1 MKHRFTQ
8 IGLMVPTIVLLAAV
22 AACSSDKGTTSGQA
36 TGQAT
41 IQLADSG
48 PTVET
53 VNGEAVP
60 QRLLE
65 ALGRARNLD
74 IAKPEVRDRALKELA
89 NYVVAAQAARDEK
102 LMSDPDFAAQV
113 EVLRLQAI
121 STATVTEFQKRAQ
134 VDDAALHD
142 EYEKQIARNSQPIYN
157 FSQIVFRNQADAIK
171 AAAEIVAGKTFEKVA
186 DTRKTEVLQT
196 RTLTNVRAAQLPEG
210 LAKAL
215 EAMKPGETS
224 KVPVQTPL
232 GWLVVRLDATTARP
246 QPTFDDL
253 KENLRRAALKR
264 AGEERMMKLRADAKI
279 TRTEPAPS
287 SSQTGTPA
295 TPAAKPEAD
304 DAAKPKN

>member
-1 MKHRFTQ
+1 MKPRFTQ
-8 IGLMVPTIVLLAAV
+8 AGLMVPTIVLLAAT
-22 AACSSDKGTTSGQA
+22 AACSSDEGGSSGQS
-36 TGQAT
+36 T

-65 ALGRARNLD
+65 AFGRARNVD

-102 LMSDPDFAAQV
+102 LMNDPDFAAQA

-121 STATVTEFQKRAQ
+121 STATVAEFQKRAQ
-134 VDDAALHD
+134 VDDATLRA
-142 EYEKQIARNSQPIYN
+142 EYEKQVARSSQPIYN
-157 FSQIVFRNQADAIK
+157 YSQIVFRNQADAAK
-171 AAAEIVAGKTFEKVA
+171 AAAEIATGKTFEKVA
-186 DTRKTEVLQT
+186 DTRKNEALQA
-196 RTLTNVRAAQLPEG
+196 RTLTNVRAAQVPEP

-215 EAMKPGETS
+215 EAMKPGEIS
-224 KVPVQTPL
+224 KVPVQTAL
-232 GWLVVRLDATTARP
+232 GWLVVRLDATTSHPPPA
-246 QPTFDDL
+246 FEDV

-264 AGEERMMKLRADAKI
+264 AGEDRMMKLRADAKV
-279 TRTEPAPS
+279 TRAEPAPP
-287 SSQTGTPA
+287 SSQTSTSA
-295 TPAAKPEAD
+295 PAAKPPAD